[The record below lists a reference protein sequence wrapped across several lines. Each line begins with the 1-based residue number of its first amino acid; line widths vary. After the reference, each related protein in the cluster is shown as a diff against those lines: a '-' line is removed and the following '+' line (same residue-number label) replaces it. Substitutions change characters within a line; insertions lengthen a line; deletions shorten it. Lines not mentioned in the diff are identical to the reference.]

1 MSGTRSAPDTLRAH
15 LEQLDAAALREVITE
30 MGADLEPEEL
40 ARLVDIA
47 TRKLVK
53 AKGRRALPSGE
64 DPQRLVADVSRYARS
79 IKVTARGN
87 PSDLDALF
95 TRLNAAWMRG
105 EHEAFRVGM
114 MDIVGALHSGVD
126 LGHDELYSEV
136 LSTDVYELAKRLL
149 VSVYLTTSGDERPAA
164 IAKVNDAMG
173 VLMAAEDT
181 PIRAMEEVALER
193 LPDLDEF
200 ARAWAAHLRAQV
212 GTGRANGAWAFE
224 QQLREATSRSA
235 GTSGLAELARSS
247 KAVADYEA
255 WAEALRS
262 GGDPAAA
269 ARAAREGAEAMA
281 DGYQR
286 ANVFTLAARTGLGR
300 KKTSEPDLRAALLA
314 DPSALRL
321 RRWLATVAAKK
332 RRSAVCELELS
343 TNDAAA
349 MAIVHALRGDWAA
362 VAKLIEKGA
371 PLGWSGLDH
380 AGQVGVEAI
389 VWALAP
395 ASSRVKQL
403 AKRSTDDIPG
413 LDDPGAWLEEDL
425 ASLDGLDKL
434 AAPTLTELLDE
445 LEPLRPSAAEAKTLR
460 AAISKAALAR
470 VEAVAGNS
478 RRSRYDDAARLVAL
492 AATLHTEAGDAK
504 AATSVVSK
512 ARDATGRKWSFTQAI
527 DQAVQTNSRR

>member
-1 MSGTRSAPDTLRAH
+1 
-15 LEQLDAAALREVITE
+15 
-30 MGADLEPEEL
+30 
-40 ARLVDIA
+40 
-47 TRKLVK
+47 
-53 AKGRRALPSGE
+53 
-64 DPQRLVADVSRYARS
+64 
-79 IKVTARGN
+79 
-87 PSDLDALF
+87 
-95 TRLNAAWMRG
+95 
-105 EHEAFRVGM
+105 
-114 MDIVGALHSGVD
+114 
-126 LGHDELYSEV
+126 
-136 LSTDVYELAKRLL
+136 
-149 VSVYLTTSGDERPAA
+149 
-164 IAKVNDAMG
+164 
-173 VLMAAEDT
+173 
-181 PIRAMEEVALER
+181 
-193 LPDLDEF
+193 
-200 ARAWAAHLRAQV
+200 
-212 GTGRANGAWAFE
+212 
-224 QQLREATSRSA
+224 
-235 GTSGLAELARSS
+235 
-247 KAVADYEA
+247 
-255 WAEALRS
+255 
-262 GGDPAAA
+262 
-269 ARAAREGAEAMA
+269 MA